1 MRKWSIIKDWRGPL
15 NLDDKHSA
23 GLDLSALWRLLR
35 YALAY
40 PRLLKQAAG
49 LLLLA
54 TAGQVLG
61 PVLVK
66 VFLDDYITQ
75 SHYPVLELTGLAL
88 AYALLYALSAW
99 AGYQN
104 AMRFNEV
111 AFKVVRT
118 IRSQVFAAVMRK
130 PLSYFDH
137 RPTGALVSRIT
148 NDTEAIKELFVQ
160 VMSTFVQ
167 NVTLIIAVFIAM
179 AYLDVRL
186 MLLCSI
192 ILPTVIVVMFYYQR
206 LSAPRYHRARSVLS
220 RINATL
226 SESIQGMRIVQML
239 NQQQRFNGDFRRISQ
254 DLFKARMSN
263 LRLDAL
269 MLRPLP
275 DLLRTLTL
283 AGLLLY
289 FGTQSFDSVVEVGVI
304 YAFINYLSRITQPVV
319 EMTQRLSLLQQAVV
333 AGERVFGIIDEMG
346 EPQRSTANTV
356 AAGRVQVESLGFSYD
371 NEHMVLADINFC
383 VAPGQFYAIV
393 GHTGSG
399 KSTLM
404 SLLLRFYE
412 PQQGRI
418 LIDGTPL
425 QQIDQLN
432 LREQMGVVL
441 QDPFISAASVRDN
454 ITLGLPISEDRVVA
468 AARQAQLH
476 EFVMSLPDG
485 YDTRLEERGGN
496 LSTGQRQLLSLAR
509 TLVREPRILILDEAT
524 ANVDSH
530 TEAVI
535 TQALSK
541 LRGHTTILAIAH
553 RLSTITHADQIV
565 VLHQGRVVQQ
575 GSHQSLLEQDG
586 LYRHMHELQLQKALV
601 ADAVVYPEA
610 RE

>member
-1 MRKWSIIKDWRGPL
+1 M
-15 NLDDKHSA
+15 NLDDKHSE

-40 PRLLKQAAG
+40 PRLLKQAGG

-66 VFLDDYITQ
+66 IFLDDYVTQ
-75 SHYPVLELTGLAL
+75 GHYPVLELAGLAL
-88 AYALLYALSAW
+88 VYGLLYALSAW

-111 AFKVVRT
+111 AFNVVRT
-118 IRSQVFAAVMRK
+118 IRSQIFAAVMRK

-186 MLLCSI
+186 MLMCSI
-192 ILPTVIVVMFYYQR
+192 ILPTVIVVMFFYQR

-220 RINATL
+220 RINANL

-239 NQQQRFNGDFRRISQ
+239 NQQKRFNSDFRNISQ

-275 DLLRTLTL
+275 DLIRTITL
-283 AGLLLY
+283 AGLLFY

-333 AGERVFGIIDEMG
+333 AGERVFGIMDEAG
-346 EPQRSTANTV
+346 ESQLSTSKMIG
-356 AAGRVQVESLGFSYD
+356 AGKVQVEGLGFSYD
-371 NEHMVLADINFC
+371 GEHPVLEDIDFC
-383 VAPGQFYAIV
+383 VEPGQFYAIV

-412 PQQGRI
+412 PQKGRI
-418 LIDGTPL
+418 LIDGIPL
-425 QQIDQLN
+425 DQIDQTN
-432 LREQMGVVL
+432 LRDQMGVVL
-441 QDPFISAASVRDN
+441 QDPFISAGSVRDN
-454 ITLGLPISEDRVVA
+454 ITLGLPISDEKVIA
-468 AARQAQLH
+468 AAQQSQLH

-485 YDTRLEERGGN
+485 YDTLLGERGGN

-509 TLVREPRILILDEAT
+509 TLAREPRILILDEAT

-535 TQALSK
+535 TKALNK
-541 LRGHTTILAIAH
+541 LRGSTTILAIAH

-565 VLHQGRVVQQ
+565 VLHQGHIMQQ
-575 GSHQSLLEQDG
+575 GSHQVLLEQDG

-601 ADAVVYPEA
+601 VDAVVYP
-610 RE
+610 

>member
-1 MRKWSIIKDWRGPL
+1 M
-15 NLDDKHSA
+15 NQEDKHSE
-23 GLDLSALWRLLR
+23 GMDLSALWRLLR

-66 VFLDDYITQ
+66 IFLDDYVTQ
-75 SHYPVLELTGLAL
+75 GHYPALELTGLAL
-88 AYALLYALSAW
+88 AYGLFYALSAW

-111 AFKVVRT
+111 AFNVVRT

-130 PLSYFDH
+130 PLAYFDH

-167 NVTLIIAVFIAM
+167 NVTLIVAVFIAM

-192 ILPTVIVVMFYYQR
+192 ILPTVIVVMYYYQR

-239 NQQQRFNGDFRRISQ
+239 NQQQRFNGDFGRISD

-275 DLLRTLTL
+275 DLIRTLTL
-283 AGLLLY
+283 AGLLFY

-333 AGERVFGIIDEMG
+333 AGERVFGLMDEAG
-346 EPQRSTANTV
+346 EAQLATGHGIG
-356 AAGRVQVESLGFSYD
+356 AGRVKVEDLGFSYD
-371 NEHMVLADINFC
+371 GEHAVLEGIDFC
-383 VAPGQFYAIV
+383 VEPGQFYAIV

-404 SLLLRFYE
+404 SLLLRFYA

-425 QQIDQLN
+425 EQIDQDN
-432 LREQMGVVL
+432 LRAQMGVVL
-441 QDPFISAASVRDN
+441 QDPFISAGSVREN
-454 ITLGLPISEDRVVA
+454 ITLGLPISDEKVMA
-468 AARQAQLH
+468 AAQQAQLH

-485 YDTRLEERGGN
+485 YETLLGERGGN

-509 TLVREPRILILDEAT
+509 TLAREPRILILDEAT

-535 TQALSK
+535 TRALNK
-541 LRGHTTILAIAH
+541 LRGTTTILAIAH

-575 GSHQSLLEQDG
+575 GTHQKLLEQDG
-586 LYRHMHELQLQKALV
+586 LYSHMHELQLQKALV
-601 ADAVVYPEA
+601 ADAVVYP
-610 RE
+610 

>member
-1 MRKWSIIKDWRGPL
+1 M
-15 NLDDKHSA
+15 NLDDKHSE

-40 PRLLKQAAG
+40 PRLLKQAGG

-66 VFLDDYITQ
+66 VFLDDYVTQ
-75 SHYPVLELTGLAL
+75 AHYPVLELGGLAL
-88 AYALLYALSAW
+88 AYVIFYALSAW

-111 AFKVVRT
+111 AFNVVRT

-192 ILPTVIVVMFYYQR
+192 ILPTVIIVMFYYQR

-239 NQQQRFNGDFRRISQ
+239 NQQKRFNADFRNVSQ
-254 DLFKARMSN
+254 DLFNARMSN

-275 DLLRTLTL
+275 DLIRTLTL
-283 AGLLLY
+283 AGLLYY
-289 FGTQSFDSVVEVGVI
+289 FGTQSFESVVEVGVI

-333 AGERVFGIIDEMG
+333 AGERVFGIMDEASESQLPSASLIG
-346 EPQRSTANTV
+346 
-356 AAGRVQVESLGFSYD
+356 AGRVQVEDLGFSYD
-371 NEHMVLADINFC
+371 GEHPVLEGIDFT
-383 VAPGQFYAIV
+383 VEPGQFYAIV

-404 SLLLRFYE
+404 SLLLRFYT
-412 PQQGRI
+412 PQKGRI

-425 QQIDQLN
+425 DQIDQDN

-441 QDPFISAASVRDN
+441 QDPFISAGSVRDN
-454 ITLGLPISEDRVVA
+454 ITLGLPIPEEKMIA
-468 AARQAQLH
+468 AAQQAQLH

-485 YDTRLEERGGN
+485 YDTLLGERGGN

-509 TLVREPRILILDEAT
+509 TLAREPRILILDEAT

-535 TQALSK
+535 TRALNK
-541 LRGHTTILAIAH
+541 LRGSTTILAIAH

-565 VLHQGRVVQQ
+565 VLHQGRIMQQ
-575 GSHQSLLEQDG
+575 GPHQALLAQDG

-601 ADAVVYPEA
+601 ADAVVYP
-610 RE
+610 

>member
-1 MRKWSIIKDWRGPL
+1 L
-15 NLDDKHSA
+15 NLDDKQSE

-40 PRLLKQAAG
+40 PRLLKQAGG

-66 VFLDDYITQ
+66 IFLDDYVTQ
-75 SHYPVLELTGLAL
+75 GHYPVSELAGLAL
-88 AYALLYALSAW
+88 AYGVFYALSAW

-111 AFKVVRT
+111 AFNVVRT

-130 PLSYFDH
+130 PLAYFDH

-192 ILPTVIVVMFYYQR
+192 ILPTVIIVMFYYQR

-239 NQQQRFNGDFRRISQ
+239 NQQRRFNGDFRRISQ

-275 DLLRTLTL
+275 DLIRTLTL
-283 AGLLLY
+283 AGLLFY

-333 AGERVFGIIDEMG
+333 AGERVFGIMDEAG
-346 EPQRSTANTV
+346 ESQRASTQMIG
-356 AAGRVQVESLGFSYD
+356 AGRVQVEDLGFSYD
-371 NEHMVLADINFC
+371 GEHPVLEGINFC
-383 VAPGQFYAIV
+383 VEPGQFYAIV

-404 SLLLRFYE
+404 SLLLRFYA
-412 PQQGRI
+412 PQHGRI
-418 LIDGTPL
+418 LIDGIPL
-425 QQIDQLN
+425 EQIDQYN
-432 LREQMGVVL
+432 LRAQMGVVL
-441 QDPFISAASVRDN
+441 QDPFISAGSVRDN
-454 ITLGLPISEDRVVA
+454 ITLGLPISDEKLVA
-468 AARQAQLH
+468 AAQQAQLH

-485 YDTRLEERGGN
+485 YDTLLGERGGN

-535 TQALSK
+535 TRALNK
-541 LRGHTTILAIAH
+541 LRGSTTILAIAH

-575 GSHQSLLEQDG
+575 GSHQALLAQDG

-601 ADAVVYPEA
+601 VDAVVYP
-610 RE
+610 

>member
-1 MRKWSIIKDWRGPL
+1 M
-15 NLDDKHSA
+15 NLDDKHSE

-40 PRLLKQAAG
+40 PRLLKQAGG

-66 VFLDDYITQ
+66 VFLDDYVTQ
-75 SHYPVLELTGLAL
+75 GHYPVLELSALAL
-88 AYALLYALSAW
+88 AYGFFYALSAW

-111 AFKVVRT
+111 AFNVVRT

-167 NVTLIIAVFIAM
+167 NITLIIAVFIAM

-192 ILPTVIVVMFYYQR
+192 ILPTVIVVMYFYQR

-220 RINATL
+220 GINATL

-254 DLFKARMSN
+254 DLFEARMSN

-275 DLLRTLTL
+275 DLIRTLTL
-283 AGLLLY
+283 AGLLFY
-289 FGTQSFDSVVEVGVI
+289 FGTQSFEAVVEVGVI

-333 AGERVFGIIDEMG
+333 AGERVFGIMDEAG
-346 EPQRSTANTV
+346 EAQHASAHFIGP
-356 AAGRVQVESLGFSYD
+356 GRVQVEDLGFSYD
-371 NEHMVLADINFC
+371 GEHPVLEGVNFC
-383 VAPGQFYAIV
+383 VEPGQFYAVV

-404 SLLLRFYE
+404 SLLLRFYA
-412 PQQGRI
+412 PQHGRI

-425 QQIDQLN
+425 EQIDQCN

-441 QDPFISAASVRDN
+441 QDPFISAGSVREN
-454 ITLGLPISEDRVVA
+454 ITLGLPIPEEKVIA
-468 AARQAQLH
+468 AAQQAQLH

-485 YDTRLEERGGN
+485 YDTLLGERGGN

-535 TQALSK
+535 TNALNK
-541 LRGHTTILAIAH
+541 LRGNTTILAIAH

-575 GSHQSLLEQDG
+575 GSHQALLAEDG

-601 ADAVVYPEA
+601 ADAVVYP
-610 RE
+610 

>member
-1 MRKWSIIKDWRGPL
+1 M
-15 NLDDKHSA
+15 NLDDKHSE

-66 VFLDDYITQ
+66 IFLDDYVTQ
-75 SHYPVLELTGLAL
+75 GHYPVLELTGLAL
-88 AYALLYALSAW
+88 AYGLFYALSAW

-111 AFKVVRT
+111 AFNVVRT

-130 PLSYFDH
+130 PLTYFDH

-226 SESIQGMRIVQML
+226 SESIQGMRIIQML

-275 DLLRTLTL
+275 DLIRTLTL
-283 AGLLLY
+283 AGLLYY
-289 FGTQSFDSVVEVGVI
+289 FGTQSFDGVVEIGVI

-333 AGERVFGIIDEMG
+333 AGERVFGIMDEAG
-346 EPQRSTANTV
+346 EKQQATANIIS
-356 AAGRVQVESLGFSYD
+356 AGKVQVEGLGFSYD
-371 NEHMVLADINFC
+371 GEHPVLKDIDFC
-383 VAPGQFYAIV
+383 VEPGQFYAIV

-404 SLLLRFYE
+404 SLLLRFYS
-412 PQQGRI
+412 PQLGRV

-425 QQIDQLN
+425 EQIDQDN
-432 LREQMGVVL
+432 LRAQMGVVL
-441 QDPFISAASVRDN
+441 QDPFISAGTVRDN
-454 ITLGLPISEDRVVA
+454 ITLGLAISEEKLVA
-468 AARQAQLH
+468 VAKQAQLH
-476 EFVMSLPDG
+476 EFVMTLPDG
-485 YDTRLEERGGN
+485 YDTLLGERGGN

-509 TLVREPRILILDEAT
+509 TLAREPRILILDEAT

-535 TQALSK
+535 TKALNK
-541 LRGHTTILAIAH
+541 LRGSTTILAIAH

-575 GSHQSLLEQDG
+575 GSHQALLMQDG

-601 ADAVVYPEA
+601 VDAVVYP
-610 RE
+610 

>member
-1 MRKWSIIKDWRGPL
+1 MRRWWTIRDWSEPL
-15 NLDDKHSA
+15 NLDDKQSE

-40 PRLLKQAAG
+40 PRLLKQAGG

-66 VFLDDYITQ
+66 IFLDDYVTQ
-75 SHYPVLELTGLAL
+75 GHYPVSELAGLAL
-88 AYALLYALSAW
+88 AYGVFYALSAW

-111 AFKVVRT
+111 AFNVVRT

-192 ILPTVIVVMFYYQR
+192 ILPTVIIVMFYYQR

-239 NQQQRFNGDFRRISQ
+239 NQQRRFNGDFRRISQ

-275 DLLRTLTL
+275 DLIRTLTL
-283 AGLLLY
+283 AGLLFY

-333 AGERVFGIIDEMG
+333 AGERVFGIMDEAG
-346 EPQRSTANTV
+346 ESQRASTQMIC
-356 AAGRVQVESLGFSYD
+356 AGRVQVEDLGFSYD
-371 NEHMVLADINFC
+371 GEHAVLEGINFC
-383 VAPGQFYAIV
+383 VEPGQFYAIV

-404 SLLLRFYE
+404 SLLLRFYA
-412 PQQGRI
+412 PQHGRI
-418 LIDGTPL
+418 LIDGIPL
-425 QQIDQLN
+425 EQIDQYN
-432 LREQMGVVL
+432 LRAQMGVVL
-441 QDPFISAASVRDN
+441 QDPFISAGSVRDN
-454 ITLGLPISEDRVVA
+454 ITLGLPISDEKLVA
-468 AARQAQLH
+468 AAQQAQLH

-485 YDTRLEERGGN
+485 YDTLLGERGGN

-535 TQALSK
+535 TRALNK
-541 LRGHTTILAIAH
+541 LRGSTTILAIAH

-575 GSHQSLLEQDG
+575 GSHQTLLAQDG

-601 ADAVVYPEA
+601 VDAVVYP
-610 RE
+610 

>member
-1 MRKWSIIKDWRGPL
+1 MRRWWIIKDWSEPL
-15 NLDDKHSA
+15 NLDDKHSE

-40 PRLLKQAAG
+40 PRLLKQAGG

-66 VFLDDYITQ
+66 VFLDDYVTQ
-75 SHYPVLELTGLAL
+75 GHYPVLELGGLAL
-88 AYALLYALSAW
+88 AYVIFYALSAW

-111 AFKVVRT
+111 AFNVVRT

-192 ILPTVIVVMFYYQR
+192 ILPTVIIVMFYYQR

-239 NQQQRFNGDFRRISQ
+239 NQQKRFNADFRNVSQ
-254 DLFKARMSN
+254 DLFNARMSN

-275 DLLRTLTL
+275 DLIRTLTL
-283 AGLLLY
+283 AGLLYY
-289 FGTQSFDSVVEVGVI
+289 FGTQSFESVVEVGVI

-333 AGERVFGIIDEMG
+333 AGERVFGIMDEASESQLPSASLIG
-346 EPQRSTANTV
+346 
-356 AAGRVQVESLGFSYD
+356 AGRVQVEDLGFSYD
-371 NEHMVLADINFC
+371 GEHPVLEGIDFT
-383 VAPGQFYAIV
+383 VEPGQFYAIV

-404 SLLLRFYE
+404 SLLLRFYT
-412 PQQGRI
+412 PQKGRI

-425 QQIDQLN
+425 DQIDQDN

-441 QDPFISAASVRDN
+441 QDPFISAGSVRDN
-454 ITLGLPISEDRVVA
+454 ITLGLPIPEEKMIA
-468 AARQAQLH
+468 AAQQAQLH

-485 YDTRLEERGGN
+485 YDTLLGERGGN

-509 TLVREPRILILDEAT
+509 TLAREPRILILDEAT

-535 TQALSK
+535 TRALNK
-541 LRGHTTILAIAH
+541 LRGSTTILAIAH

-565 VLHQGRVVQQ
+565 VLHQGRIMQQ
-575 GSHQSLLEQDG
+575 GPHQALLAQDG

-601 ADAVVYPEA
+601 ADAVVYP
-610 RE
+610 